1 MPNFVFPNDIHPP
14 WSIMIVIYPYL
25 TGLVAGAFVVS
36 ALYHVFHIKALAPVS
51 RLALVAATCFCA
63 CAGLPLQ
70 LHLHHPEHSYL
81 IFVTPST
88 SSAMVMFGLI
98 YNAYLLLLF
107 VEMWLVFRPT
117 IVERANSSGPSGE
130 AKGIIQRLLVVLWP
144 VFRRIYRALCLG
156 SYEITPK
163 SRELDEKAITILS
176 FVGIPAACLLHGYVG
191 FLFGA
196 IKANPWWS
204 TALMPVI
211 FLASAIVSGIA
222 ALIVVYQF
230 LCWRRKITPEV
241 DCVRTMVKYLWGFL
255 CFAVALEVLE
265 IVHMAY
271 EGSDEW
277 PILSQLIFGRLK
289 VSYVWIQVIVGS
301 LIPFLLLP
309 VAMLPRLA
317 PKTTFRVAGFA
328 SLLVLLQVLAMRWN
342 VVVGGQS
349 YSKSF
354 RGFVDYVVHV
364 PGREGLITATAVLLL
379 PLVLMWGAIKVLR
392 LPLQMQPEAEADAE

>member
-1 MPNFVFPNDIHPP
+1 MPTSLPSNGWVFPNDIHPP

-117 IVERANSSGPSGE
+117 IVERANGS
-130 AKGIIQRLLVVLWP
+130 KGILRL
-144 VFRRIYRALCLG
+144 IYRALCLG

-163 SRELDEKAITILS
+163 SRALDEKAITILS

-222 ALIVVYQF
+222 ALIVVYLF
-230 LCWRRKITPEV
+230 LCWRRKLAPEV
-241 DCVRTMVKYLWGFL
+241 DCVQTMVKYLWGFL

-271 EGSDEW
+271 EGGEEW

-301 LIPFLLLP
+301 LVPFLLLP
-309 VAMLPRLA
+309 VAMMPRLA

-328 SLLVLLQVLAMRWN
+328 SLLVLLQVLVMRWN

-364 PGREGLITATAVLLL
+364 PGREGLITATVVLCL
-379 PLVLMWGAIKVLR
+379 PLVLMWGAIKVVR
-392 LPLQMQPEAEADAE
+392 LPLQLEPEARADAE

>member
-51 RLALVAATCFCA
+51 RLSLVAATCFCA

-117 IVERANSSGPSGE
+117 IVERANTVKGPFG
-130 AKGIIQRLLVVLWP
+130 LL
-144 VFRRIYRALCLG
+144 YRALCLG
-156 SYEITPK
+156 SYEITP
-163 SRELDEKAITILS
+163 RARAFDEKLITILS

-211 FLASAIVSGIA
+211 FLASAVVSGIA
-222 ALIVVYQF
+222 ALIVLYLF
-230 LCWRRKITPEV
+230 LCWRRKVAPEV

-255 CFAVALEVLE
+255 FFAVALEMLE

-277 PILSQLIFGRLK
+277 PIIAQLIFTRLK
-289 VSYVWIQVIVGS
+289 VSYVWLQVIIGS
-301 LIPFLLLP
+301 LAPFLLLP
-309 VAMLPRLA
+309 LAMLPRLA
-317 PKTTFRVAGFA
+317 AKTTFKVAAFA

-342 VVVGGQS
+342 VVVGGQM

-354 RGFVDYVVHV
+354 RGFVEYPVHI
-364 PGREGLITATAVLLL
+364 PGREGLITGAVVLCL
-379 PLVLMWGAIKVLR
+379 PLFLMFLAIKVLK
-392 LPLQMQPEAEADAE
+392 LPLQMQPEARSDAE

>member
-1 MPNFVFPNDIHPP
+1 MPGFVFPNDAHPP

-36 ALYHVFHIKALAPVS
+36 ALYHVFHIKSLQPVA
-51 RLALVAATCFCA
+51 RLSLVAATCFCA

-117 IVERANSSGPSGE
+117 IVERANTMG
-130 AKGIIQRLLVVLWP
+130 GIP
-144 VFRRIYRALCLG
+144 GMIYRALCLG
-156 SYEITPK
+156 SREITPK
-163 SRELDEKAITILS
+163 AQALDEKVIKILS

-211 FLASAIVSGIA
+211 FLASAVVSGIA
-222 ALIVVYQF
+222 AQIVLYLF
-230 LCWRRKITPEV
+230 LCWRRKITP
-241 DCVRTMVKYLWGFL
+241 DPACVQTLSRFLWGFL
-255 CFAVALEVLE
+255 SFAVALEVLE

-277 PILSQLIFGRLK
+277 PILSVLLSKQLK

-301 LIPFLLLP
+301 LGPFLLLP
-309 VAMLPRLA
+309 IAMLAKTP
-317 PKTTFRVAGFA
+317 PKTAYRVAAFA

-342 VVVGGQS
+342 VVVGGQL

-354 RGFVDYVVHV
+354 RGFVEYPLYVL
-364 PGREGLITATAVLLL
+364 GREGLIAGAMVLCL
-379 PLVLMWGAIKVLR
+379 PLVLMWVAVKL
-392 LPLQMQPEAEADAE
+392 LPVSIQAEADAE

>member
-1 MPNFVFPNDIHPP
+1 MPNFVFPNDVHPP

-36 ALYHVFHIKALAPVS
+36 ALYHVFHVKALAPVS

-117 IVERANSSGPSGE
+117 IVERANTVKGPL
-130 AKGIIQRLLVVLWP
+130 RLV
-144 VFRRIYRALCLG
+144 YRALCLG
-156 SYEITPK
+156 SFAITPK
-163 SRELDEKAITILS
+163 ARAFDDKVIGILS

-211 FLASAIVSGIA
+211 FLASAVVSGIA
-222 ALIVVYQF
+222 GLIVIYLF
-230 LCWRRKITPEV
+230 LCWRRKVTPEV

-255 CFAVALEVLE
+255 FFAVALEVLE

-277 PILSQLIFGRLK
+277 PILAQLIFTKLK
-289 VSYVWIQVIVGS
+289 VSYVWVQVIVGS
-301 LIPFLLLP
+301 LVPFLLLP

-317 PKTTFRVAGFA
+317 AKTTFKVAAFA

-342 VVVGGQS
+342 VVVGGQL

-354 RGFVDYVVHV
+354 RGFVEYPLHI
-364 PGREGLITATAVLLL
+364 PGREGLITGAIVLCL
-379 PLVLMWGAIKVLR
+379 PLILMWGAIRVLK
-392 LPLQMQPEAEADAE
+392 LPLQLQPKAEADAE